1 MAPYIIDKFKGTFG
15 LRGSLIRNQII
26 LVLFFCNPAYGVFT
40 WYNAR
45 INEATET
52 TNNEEL

>member
-45 INEATET
+45 INEATKNIDDE
-52 TNNEEL
+52 